1 MDGSHSQ
8 VLKTFNT
15 IIWKEKMSIREAE
28 QDIFLLVC
36 VATLS

>member
-1 MDGSHSQ
+1 MDGSHCQ
-8 VLKTFNT
+8 VLKTFKT
-15 IIWKEKMSIREAE
+15 IIWKEKMSILKAE